1 MNQNEHLSFWE
12 ARLKHVFPCRTCPSC
27 NWGIRTQ
34 GDESEL
40 ETGLKLPLTPNA
52 AISAQQSPAKPSDF
66 CGKWFPERLPDPCEF
81 VDQLI
86 QLIVRFQMKKIEK
99 AKTLRRKVGK
109 SGLCRLCSLFSSF
122 LHEGRGPHLGIGL
135 CWAVK
140 VADRAARQGFSR
152 CSLQPAAW
160 NIQRWTLFASQIW
173 QIWCSA
179 A

>member
-1 MNQNEHLSFWE
+1 M
-12 ARLKHVFPCRTCPSC
+12 KHVFPCRTCPSC

-86 QLIVRFQMKKIEK
+86 QLIVRFQMKKQRHSE
-99 AKTLRRKVGK
+99 GK
-109 SGLCRLCSLFSSF
+109 SESLVCVGCVAFSHLFSTKDV
-122 LHEGRGPHLGIGL
+122 GRIWALDCAGQSKLLTELLGK
-135 CWAVK
+135 AS
-140 VADRAARQGFSR
+140 ADAA
-152 CSLQPAAW
+152 CSLQPEIFNAEHFLLRRSGRSDA
-160 NIQRWTLFASQIW
+160 QQLSDA
-173 QIWCSA
+173 
-179 A
+179 